1 MGLLVIGH
9 GLEGA
14 SAASIPKGGNRRSK
28 RAHKTYATP
37 VVVASANALTQR
49 VLNLSQQKRYE
60 YDCEHDLI
68 EGP

>member
-1 MGLLVIGH
+1 MGLPVIGH

-37 VVVASANALTQR
+37 VVVASANALTDPEG
-49 VLNLSQQKRYE
+49 NLAKAQTYYSKK
-60 YDCEHDLI
+60 HP
-68 EGP
+68 G